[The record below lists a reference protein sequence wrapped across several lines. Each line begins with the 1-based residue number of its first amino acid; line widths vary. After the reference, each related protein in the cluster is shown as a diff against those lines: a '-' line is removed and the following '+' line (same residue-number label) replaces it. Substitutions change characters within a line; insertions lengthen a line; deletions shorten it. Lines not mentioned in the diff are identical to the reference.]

1 MAAPSVFRLFHAGPL
16 AAHATLRLDPDASHH
31 ALRVLRLVAGDTL
44 ELFDGRGLRCSAT
57 LLDADPRGAS
67 VLAGDPVDART
78 ESPLA
83 LGLAQALPAGDKM
96 DWVVEKAVE
105 LGVGAIQPLLS
116 RRSVLKLDEARAAK
130 RLAHWRRIAVAACM
144 QCGRDVLP
152 EIAEPMPLARWLAR
166 PGGPGRP
173 TPGGVSA
180 SAPQSGADGRLP
192 LRLLLSPHDGGGL
205 AALPLSQAG
214 AWLLAGPESGLDDE
228 ETALAIAS
236 DWRPLRLGPR
246 TLRTETAGLAA
257 LAALQ
262 ARFGDF

>member
-1 MAAPSVFRLFHAGPL
+1 MSAPSVYRLFHAGPL
-16 AAHATLRLDPDASHH
+16 AAGALLRLDAESSHH
-31 ALRVLRLVAGDTL
+31 ALRVLRLAAGDTV
-44 ELFDGRGLRCSAT
+44 EVFDGRGRRCAAT
-57 LLDADPRGAS
+57 LLDADPRGATVS
-67 VLAGDPVDART
+67 AGEPVDART

-105 LGVGAIQPLLS
+105 LGATAIQPLFS
-116 RRSVLKLDEARAAK
+116 RRSVLRLDEARAAK

-152 EIAEPMPLARWLAR
+152 TIAEPMPIERWLAR
-166 PGGPGRP
+166 PGGPGWP
-173 TPGGVSA
+173 A
-180 SAPQSGADGRLP
+180 SAPDPAASPAAAGDPQP
-192 LRLLLSPHDGGGL
+192 LRLMLSPRGEAGL
-205 AALPLSQAG
+205 GAWPAPMTG
-214 AWLLAGPESGLDDE
+214 AWLLAGPESGLDDAE
-228 ETALAIAS
+228 EARAIATG
-236 DWRPLRLGPR
+236 WQPLRLGPR